1 MPRFGG
7 ENVLTP
13 PHRQQMVL
21 LHQAQH
27 PLVVHRQP
35 LVLQLPTHPPIT
47 VAAAMLHH
55 DFLDLGA
62 HLHLLLPGLV
72 PLPVTI
78 ETGPAHLSQLA
89 HSLDG
94 KATLRLHYSH
104 LFVNAVSPQPLL
116 LRGRASILRK
126 APLKNSTSSTLLASA
141 ACKRCFSCSRC

>member
-1 MPRFGG
+1 MPRFGSK
-7 ENVLTP
+7 NVLAP

-21 LHQAQH
+21 LHQAQY
-27 PLVVHRQP
+27 PLVVHHHP
-35 LVLQLPTHPPIT
+35 LVLQLPTHPPIAI
-47 VAAAMLHH
+47 VAAVLQHN
-55 DFLDLGA
+55 FLDPGA
-62 HLHLLLPGLV
+62 HLHLLGSGFV

-78 ETGPAHLSQLA
+78 KTGPAHLPQLA

-116 LRGRASILRK
+116 LWRRASILRK